1 VQEDSGLEENDEP
14 IEEITSDTTV
24 EARTEPWV
32 DEDILA
38 PNEHPEP
45 EARIFHEIDQI
56 PTKDWGLIGG
66 SQ

>member
-1 VQEDSGLEENDEP
+1 VQENFGIKL
-14 IEEITSDTTV
+14 IEEVISDAKI
-24 EARTEPWV
+24 EAETEPWV

-45 EARIFHEIDQI
+45 EALVFHEVDQI
-56 PTKDWGLIGG
+56 PAKDWGLIGG